1 MIFFKKIKILFW
13 ISTCQNEWIWHLF
26 MYERILKS
34 QLHTWQLS
42 VIRNRESEML
52 WSLTVMAQVPPCD
65 GLQPGQRHSTQIT
78 SEYPQDACEVVYE
91 TEWILCLHFRK
102 SWWYSVSYNTN
113 IPTPNAWNLKCFQ
126 SQRFQI
132 KVSQTMYFQSP
143 KEHSVSCLRSLQ
155 NCHIHKP
162 SIEAIFPSLW
172 RELCVCSPAL
182 ILPSVSLLP
191 LLPFY
196 RLLNLGPG

>member
-1 MIFFKKIKILFW
+1 MSEWVNMAFIHVW
-13 ISTCQNEWIWHLF
+13 QNSEISATHLAALCNP
-26 MYERILKS
+26 ESGVWNALKS
-34 QLHTWQLS
+34 DSDGTGAA
-42 VIRNRESEML
+42 L
-52 WSLTVMAQVPPCD
+52 WWAAA
-65 GLQPGQRHSTQIT
+65 GQRHSTQITT

-143 KEHSVSCLRSLQ
+143 NKHSVSCLRSLQ

-162 SIEAIFPSLW
+162 SIETIFPSLW